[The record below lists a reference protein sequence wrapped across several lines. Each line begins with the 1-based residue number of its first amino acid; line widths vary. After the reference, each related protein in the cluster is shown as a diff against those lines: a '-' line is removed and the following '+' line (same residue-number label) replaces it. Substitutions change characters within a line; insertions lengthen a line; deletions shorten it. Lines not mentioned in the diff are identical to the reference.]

1 MRFVMAA
8 HSKTEKK
15 RRRTRMSL
23 GDWIIIGIILIVVI
37 GVASFLSQPP
47 PPANT
52 PTLTSI
58 APDFTLQV
66 VGPNGITGQKVS
78 LSSFR
83 GKVVFLEFM
92 VPQCIHCQNMAP
104 VLNKLYHQYGGENIV
119 FLSVS
124 GSGPS
129 WYGATADDV
138 AKFMKTYNTNYPN
151 WFYVIDTSNA
161 VFSMYG
167 VNSTPTFF
175 IIAKNGQVAA
185 SYLGETPYETLA
197 TDLTRLSA

>member
-1 MRFVMAA
+1 MST
-8 HSKTEKK
+8 HSKAEKK
-15 RRRTRMSL
+15 QRGRRL
-23 GDWIIIGIILIVVI
+23 GWGDKIIIGIVLIVVI
-37 GVASFLSQPP
+37 WAAYSLSQPP
-47 PPANT
+47 PPTT
-52 PTLTSI
+52 PTLTSL

-66 VGPNGITGQKVS
+66 VGANGLTGQKVS

-92 VPQCIHCQNMAP
+92 VPQCVHCQNMVS
-104 VLNKLYHQYGGENIV
+104 VLDQLYHQYGGENVV

-138 AKFMKTYNTNYPN
+138 ANFIRAYNTNWIYL
-151 WFYVIDTSNA
+151 IDTSNT

-175 IIAKNGQVAA
+175 IITKNGQVAA
-185 SYLGETPYETLA
+185 SYVGETPYQTLA
-197 TDLTRLSA
+197 ADLSRFSA